1 MKGQRNLLN
10 RFFRAAA
17 LVSAT
22 TFAAPL
28 SAEIDPGAYLAARHA
43 AMSNDFQGSA
53 RYYTKSLLSD
63 PANPELLENA
73 LTSYLGLG
81 QLSRA
86 APIAGRLMELG
97 EHSQIAAI
105 IMQSDAAGSGNW
117 DSIFNGL
124 EAGQN
129 VSPLV
134 DALVQ
139 GWAELG
145 RGDVSAAMA
154 TFDAAIENPQTRTFA
169 FYHKALALASVGDY
183 EAADVLFTQGDN
195 GQAFSARSAIAHAQ
209 VLSQLDR
216 NEDALLMLGRVFG
229 QTRNPG
235 VLALRSKLQNNE
247 MVPYGLVKTA
257 REGVG
262 EVMFMVSELL
272 SGDTP
277 DGYTLMYTRAAEHLD
292 PKNTAAILSSGRLL
306 DSLNQYDLAN
316 ETYSRIS
323 QDDPSFVAA
332 ELGRV
337 DVLRRAEKHDAAVE
351 VASNLVRLHPEIPAV
366 HAKLGDAHR
375 RLEQYEEAAGAYTA
389 ALDLFSEA
397 DTARWLVYY
406 TRAITNHQLDRW
418 PEAEADFRA
427 ALAINPEQ
435 PQVLNYLGY
444 SLVERKEKL
453 DEAMSMIEKAVAS
466 QPNNGAIV
474 DSLGWVLFQLG
485 RYHESVGYMERAA
498 SLEAVDPIITDH
510 LGDVYWSVGRKI
522 EAAFQWNRALS
533 FEPDEALAER
543 IRLKLSVGL
552 DAVLEAE
559 GAEPIKVA
567 DDDS

>member
-1 MKGQRNLLN
+1 MVI
-10 RFFRAAA
+10 RFLRAAA
-17 LVSAT
+17 LISAT
-22 TFAAPL
+22 TFSAPV
-28 SAEIDPGAYLAARHA
+28 SAEIDPGSYLAARHA
-43 AMSNDFQGSA
+43 AMSNDFLGSA

-63 PANPELLENA
+63 PFNPELLENA
-73 LTSYLGLG
+73 LTAYLGLG
-81 QLSRA
+81 QLDRA
-86 APIAGRLMELG
+86 EALSVRLLDRG
-97 EHSQIAAI
+97 EKSQIATI
-105 IMQSDAAGSGNW
+105 VRQSGAAGTENW
-117 DSIFNGL
+117 DSIFFNL
-124 EAGQN
+124 EAGQTI
-129 VSPLV
+129 SPLV
-134 DALVQ
+134 DMLIQA
-139 GWAELG
+139 WAELG
-145 RGDVSAAMA
+145 RGDVTAAMA
-154 TFDAAIENPQTRTFA
+154 TFDGAIENPQTRTFA
-169 FYHKALALASVGDY
+169 LYHKALALAAVGDF
-183 EAADVLFTQGDN
+183 EAAEELFRTGDN

-209 VLSQLDR
+209 VLSQLER
-216 NEDALLMLGRVFG
+216 NEDALIMLGQVFG

-235 VLALRSKLQNNE
+235 VLDLRAKLENGE
-247 MVPYGLVKTA
+247 TVPYSVVQTA
-257 REGVG
+257 QQGVG

-292 PKNTAAILSSGRLL
+292 PGNTAAILSSGRLL
-306 DSLNQYDLAN
+306 DNLEQYDLAS
-316 ETYSRIS
+316 ETYSRIP

-337 DVLRRAEKHDAAVE
+337 DVLRRAERHDAAAE
-351 VASNLVRLHPEIPAV
+351 VASNLVRLHPDIPAV
-366 HAKLGDAHR
+366 HAKLGDSFR
-375 RLEQYEEAAGAYTA
+375 RLERYEEAADAYSD
-389 ALDLFSEA
+389 ALDLFSDA

-406 TRAITNHQLDRW
+406 TRAITNHELDRW

-427 ALAINPEQ
+427 ALDINPDQ

-453 DEAMSMIEKAVAS
+453 DEAMGMIETAVAA

-485 RYHESVGYMERAA
+485 RYEEAVSYMERAA

-522 EAAFQWNRALS
+522 EAVFQWNRALS
-533 FEPDEALAER
+533 FEPDEELADR
-543 IRLKLSVGL
+543 IRRKLDVGL

-559 GAEPIKVA
+559 GGEPIKVA